1 MKCPCRPRRWAQTN
15 HPLAPQPLRG
25 PFLADEGGAVAH
37 DGGGGVVRL
46 HRDVEG
52 AVAVDPARR
61 VLAGDSAEQAGQRLA
76 RGEEGEHTR
85 GEGPAGEARVGVLEI
100 RLAL

>member
-61 VLAGDSAEQAGQRLA
+61 VLAGDSAEQAGQRRLHA
-76 RGEEGEHTR
+76 
-85 GEGPAGEARVGVLEI
+85 VEI
-100 RLAL
+100 DRDR